1 MSVYWKCL
9 DLRRA
14 SSRFIH
20 RRRRAALIC
29 LNDLESE
36 WASLSSIIPQV
47 CICGKALALERAENH
62 RLENAENHRFRTRK
76 MILSQLDD
84 LHQLHLHC
92 KQHRIWYI
100 SSPSF
105 TSSTSLHHLHHLHHL
120 YHIYTYLHIS
130 THIYTYLTYLQI
142 STHIYTYLHHIHP
155 LHHLY
160 PLHLHHM
167 HHHHHQQPQQL
178 SQHQLHQDHTPLPPN
193 KP

>member
-1 MSVYWKCL
+1 MSVYWKGL

-47 CICGKALALERAENH
+47 CICGKALALERVENH

-92 KQHRIWYI
+92 MQHCI
-100 SSPSF
+100 SYTFSISF
-105 TSSTSLHHLHHLHHL
+105 TSSTSS
-120 YHIYTYLHIS
+120 IS
-130 THIYTYLTYLQI
+130 AS
-142 STHIYTYLHHIHP
+142 STV
-155 LHHLY
+155 
-160 PLHLHHM
+160 HHM
-167 HHHHHQQPQQL
+167 HH
-178 SQHQLHQDHTPLPPN
+178 QHQPFINISHLSTSAIYQHQP
-193 KP
+193 

>member
-105 TSSTSLHHLHHLHHL
+105 TSSTSLHHLHHL

-142 STHIYTYLHHIHP
+142 STHIYTHTSSTSSISTSSTSHA
-155 LHHLY
+155 
-160 PLHLHHM
+160 
-167 HHHHHQQPQQL
+167 
-178 SQHQLHQDHTPLPPN
+178 SSSSSAATTTFSTSTSSRSHTPPP
-193 KP
+193 K